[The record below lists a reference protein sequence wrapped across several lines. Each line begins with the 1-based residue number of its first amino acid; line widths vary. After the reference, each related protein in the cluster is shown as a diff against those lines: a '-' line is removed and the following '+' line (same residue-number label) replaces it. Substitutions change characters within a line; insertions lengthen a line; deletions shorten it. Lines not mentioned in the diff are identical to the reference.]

1 MRGAISMFTDYQFK
15 SLLIKTFER
24 KTSSTSDGLS
34 NHLVAKMKLADVR
47 LDETADYTYYKG
59 YNMGWNTLCT
69 YLKLKVPFDDLDYFE
84 SQKTL
89 ITQVARS
96 IYDKQGDNV
105 LVDVIIVPLPE
116 NHIIIDFEQI
126 KISDVVVQAVEDAES
141 FMSSGE
147 YQRAFDRVH
156 TAFHGYLIE
165 ILKKYGI
172 MASKDENLSKL
183 YSRVQ
188 TLIETEIH
196 PVEIADLVKTTIR
209 SSNGMINS
217 LNEVRNRHSLAHPN
231 TSIIGKREAKLIIG
245 IASTVTD
252 YISGYL
258 DK

>member
-1 MRGAISMFTDYQFK
+1 MRQQII
-15 SLLIKTFER
+15 LITKDTIW
-24 KTSSTSDGLS
+24 
-34 NHLVAKMKLADVR
+34 
-47 LDETADYTYYKG
+47 
-59 YNMGWNTLCT
+59 GWNTLCT
-69 YLKLKVPFDDLDYFE
+69 YLKLKVRFDDLDYFE

-105 LVDVIIVPLPE
+105 LVDVVIVPLPE